1 MSALGW
7 RRAACGPS
15 LYFSVAAGTRPAA
28 RRLWRVPSR
37 PLGRRRAV
45 CGSSLSMKVSTFASY
60 FVSIS
65 CRRQPRRTLCLLCPR
80 RRRAIDLGSA
90 AAAMRFGAHLGTG
103 SGKNGAGL
111 GEEQLGLD
119 GLGEDQLGRGTAG
132 AAERPAGRGGA
143 GGGRG
148 GAGTKS
154 GSLAASGSCAVWSPE
169 AERRRE

>member
-1 MSALGW
+1 MPALGR

-15 LYFSVAAGTRPAA
+15 LLLSVAAGTRPAA

-37 PLGRRRAV
+37 PLGRRPL
-45 CGSSLSMKVSTFASY
+45 CPLSMKVSF
-60 FVSIS
+60 FVSIYFYS
-65 CRRQPRRTLCLLCPR
+65 LPPPRRFLCLCVP
-80 RRRAIDLGSA
+80 AGAGPVDLGSA
-90 AAAMRFGAHLGTG
+90 AAAARFGAHLGMGSGKIGAEPEQHSWDWTG
-103 SGKNGAGL
+103 SGKNSGWL
-111 GEEQLGLD
+111 
-119 GLGEDQLGRGTAG
+119 GTAG
-132 AAERPAGRGGA
+132 AAERPAGGGGA